1 MPDCVG
7 SAVHKTMV
15 LQKDY
20 FLLKPTVLVMRSNR
34 TAGIVRVYIAIH
46 SHRCI
51 HILLMRRPNFN
62 PQNCK
67 SAVAWVTV

>member
-15 LQKDY
+15 LQKAY
-20 FLLKPTVLVMRSNR
+20 FPLKPTVLVMRGNR
-34 TAGIVRVYIAIH
+34 TAGIVCVYIAIH

-51 HILLMRRPNFN
+51 HILLIAPTKLQ
-62 PQNCK
+62 PTK
-67 SAVAWVTV
+67 L